1 MGDRYTAPGF
11 IQDTY
16 RRYATM
22 FSRVTQGMQ
31 WKQNANRREAAN
43 LACILDYLVQGDT
56 KDAMEVLV
64 SRLQAVIHADDKGS
78 WQVARH
84 LESMVTQD
92 MGSFVAAAPLR
103 AAIRTANLYDRAS
116 VYERKEP
123 EDPDPEL
130 AQRAHR
136 RR

>member
-1 MGDRYTAPGF
+1 
-11 IQDTY
+11 
-16 RRYATM
+16 
-22 FSRVTQGMQ
+22 
-31 WKQNANRREAAN
+31 
-43 LACILDYLVQGDT
+43 
-56 KDAMEVLV
+56 
-64 SRLQAVIHADDKGS
+64 
-78 WQVARH
+78 
-84 LESMVTQD
+84 MVTQD

-103 AAIRTANLYDRAS
+103 AANRTAHMCDRAT